1 MTTKPS
7 KIRGETLQYAA
18 DLLRGRVACGEGITV
33 EEAAQFLEDMAK
45 ANDILLAN
53 AESLN

>member
-18 DLLRGRVACGEGITV
+18 DMLRGRIACGEEMTV
-33 EEAAQFLEDMAK
+33 ADAALTEGSRMG
-45 ANDILLAN
+45 
-53 AESLN
+53 